1 MGGSHFFIYIGSYII
16 LFICLFVALF
26 LIFLWGGG
34 HNFLHLLYSFVHHFP
49 VEGEQFM
56 QQYSKA
62 LSPTFR
68 CQDSKAC
75 HRRFNAKCNVHSM
88 NNIRAPETSLISVCH
103 RIGFSADRVCSDLNC
118 RQGLTAV
125 EADSLYEG
133 CILHRPQSCAFFYAI
148 EHKHRERETIS

>member
-16 LFICLFVALF
+16 LFICLSVALL
-26 LIFLWGGG
+26 LIFCGVAATT
-34 HNFLHLLYSFVHHFP
+34 FYIFCTLLFIIFQLKANSSCSNT
-49 VEGEQFM
+49 Q
-56 QQYSKA
+56 KA

-88 NNIRAPETSLISVCH
+88 NNIRAPETFLISVCH